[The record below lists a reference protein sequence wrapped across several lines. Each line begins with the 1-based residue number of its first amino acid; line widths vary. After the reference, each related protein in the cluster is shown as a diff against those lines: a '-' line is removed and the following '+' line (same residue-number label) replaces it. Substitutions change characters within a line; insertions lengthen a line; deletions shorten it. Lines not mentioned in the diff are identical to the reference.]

1 MARFNTFKKAKKK
14 LDKKPKIRV
23 FKSGSSSNTER
34 VHIGVPA
41 KIQADP
47 KVKNI
52 KITQIEKI
60 PPPKTLS
67 QLDKVPLTIKNPPIN
82 ANKSVQKSLLT
93 KGYKIRA
100 VPEGD
105 FVKAVPPIE
114 IEEVVIPPGYN
125 HIDDIDA
132 WNIYNYNKGYF
143 RTGQDFLPLPDEK
156 RLPVRPYY
164 HLVIKGRDFFATY
177 KDPVDN
183 VRIYYR
189 KITRNQLDYEWTYW
203 KSISK
208 RNSAGDETVRTTN
221 SFELDGTYIFR
232 AVPYHGDLPLEGY
245 REYKVMYEEEE
256 SLAWSSIQLDEDT
269 FQIRLEGQL
278 SKKINYLE
286 VFENNTRLAT
296 KDLKVD
302 RNGRTETVLRI
313 DGVSDASEPRLEYRF
328 YRKTNSFKSY
338 VTKYYDILARNYAV
352 EPIGFSVKK
361 TSDTKFAI
369 NISDLDNILY
379 SPDSVINVF
388 SGSAW
393 NTAIQEGKILCQL
406 VITRHQDGEI
416 TPYGK
421 YFINTT
427 QEKQPKFINLPPF
440 ADNVRKVSQGFEFD
454 FEDTQVFR
462 DTAGIDNP
470 DFGKK
475 LAYEFRLLFWSA
487 GVEEALRSGENYAFI
502 KEQSIQVKGKR
513 RLYKYVYD
521 TWSEEHPKKKYKGT
535 MPKNVEY
542 SYLGD
547 HVRYGLSK
555 EGFVFSAKKLAIKR
569 TRNIEIDRIGWKV
582 LYYYNDKEDELQEF
596 PYYCFG
602 VEIPMTSILE
612 IEKLEIFTKTEDP
625 KNPNI
630 SLGIYHPSKYIE
642 IRDYIGYFEARKN
655 ITKKIPLEK
664 TLRPLRHI
672 IEQKKEG
679 GLLQKRVGN
688 SPNISNDAQ
697 RILKNQFTNL
707 ARNNENNSPLDNSIP
722 PAATQNNYK
731 STHSLKMR
739 RTRGFNN
746 QKINQDIG
754 LIPTMNANTDDK
766 RMAARVSNIQIN
778 NHISAKAETG
788 RVIYR
793 IDITFR
799 DGETATESFFAE
811 MSERPQMPPDPPE
824 NTSISIGNKTFIK
837 STVSLP
843 IEAADAVGRKIQ
855 QLPMPKENTI
865 KKSDKSNNR
874 KSTLGLFGGYTA

>member
-23 FKSGSSSNTER
+23 FKSSSSNNTER
-34 VHIGVPA
+34 VHIGVPT

-52 KITQIEKI
+52 KITQVEKI
-60 PPPKTLS
+60 SRPKSLR
-67 QLDKVPLTIKNPPIN
+67 QLNKVPLTIKNPPLD
-82 ANKSVQKSLLT
+82 ANKSVQKSLLA

-100 VPEGD
+100 VPVGD
-105 FVKAVPPIE
+105 FSKAVPALD
-114 IEEVVIPPGYN
+114 IEEVVIPPGYV
-125 HIDDIDA
+125 HVDDLDP

-143 RTGQDFLPLPDEK
+143 RTGKDFQPLPDEK
-156 RLPVRPYY
+156 RLPIKPHY
-164 HLVIKGRDFFATY
+164 HLVIKGRDFFAKY
-177 KDPVDN
+177 KDPIDN
-183 VRIYYR
+183 IRVYYR

-208 RNSAGDETVRTTN
+208 RNSSGDETVRTTN

-232 AVPYHGDLPLEGY
+232 AVPYHGDFPMEGFK
-245 REYKVMYEEEE
+245 EYKVMYEEEE

-269 FQIRLEGQL
+269 FQIRIEGQL
-278 SKKINYLE
+278 SEKINHLE
-286 VFENNTRLAT
+286 VFENNTRLAAI
-296 KDLKVD
+296 KLKVD
-302 RNGRTETVLRI
+302 KNGRTETVLRL
-313 DGVSDASEPRLEYRF
+313 DGVSDVAEPRLEYRF
-328 YRKTNSFKSY
+328 YRKINSFKSY
-338 VTKYYDILARNYAV
+338 VTKYYDVLERNYAV
-352 EPIGFSVKK
+352 EQIGFSVKK

-369 NISDLDNILY
+369 NISDSKNILY

-393 NTAIQEGKILCQL
+393 NTAIQEGKMLCQL
-406 VITRHQDGEI
+406 VITRHQNGEI

-454 FEDTQVFR
+454 FEDTQTFR

-502 KEQSIQVKGKR
+502 KEESIQVKGKK

-521 TWSEEHPKKKYKGT
+521 TWSEEHPKKKYKRT
-535 MPKNVEY
+535 MPKSVKY
-542 SYLGD
+542 SYLND
-547 HVRYGLSK
+547 HVRYGLTK
-555 EGFVFSAKKLAIKR
+555 EGFVFSAKSLPIKR
-569 TRNIEIDRIGWKV
+569 TRNIEIDPIGWKV

-602 VEIPMTSILE
+602 VEIPTTSILE

-630 SLGIYHPSKYIE
+630 SLGVYHPSKYIE
-642 IRDYIGYFEARKN
+642 IRDYIGYFETRKN
-655 ITKKIPLEK
+655 ITNKIPLEK

-672 IEQKKEG
+672 IDPKKD
-679 GLLQKRVGN
+679 LKQLKRVVGN
-688 SPNISNDAQ
+688 SPDISNDAQ
-697 RILKNQFTNL
+697 RRLKNQFTNL
-707 ARNNENNSPLDNSIP
+707 AQRSDNSSPLDNSIP

-731 STHSLKMR
+731 STHGLKMR

-746 QKINQDIG
+746 RKSEENVG
-754 LIPTMNANTDDK
+754 LIPSMNVNTLDK
-766 RMAARVSNIQIN
+766 RRAANISNVRIN

-811 MSERPQMPPDPPE
+811 LSERPQLPPDPPE
-824 NTSISIGNKTFIK
+824 NISVSTGNKTFIK
-837 STVSLP
+837 STVDLP
-843 IEAADAVGRKIQ
+843 VEAADAVGRKIQ
-855 QLPMPKENTI
+855 SLAMPKENTI
-865 KKSDKSNNR
+865 KKSNKATRRSN
-874 KSTLGLFGGYTA
+874 TFGLAGGYNT